1 MREVKSPS
9 SRERGDF
16 HPRLAESPGS
26 RSSPSNAPRSDS
38 GHIAGHV
45 GKGEGPA
52 SVRRDAVS
60 GAARDSLTPTA
71 KPVVGGQRDPC
82 DPRE

>member
-1 MREVKSPS
+1 MR

-38 GHIAGHV
+38 GLIAGHV
-45 GKGEGPA
+45 GKGGPQPA
-52 SVRRDAVS
+52 SATRDA
-60 GAARDSLTPTA
+60 PTA
-71 KPVVGGQRDPC
+71 TPIVGGQRNVIED
-82 DPRE
+82 R